1 MKLKYICES
10 NIYMSHVHDIFK
22 KLNLNISN
30 THKIGEGNN
39 GIAFLHNDLI
49 YKITAD
55 YQEVQLANLLIG
67 EKLRR
72 YVKIYDVLSY
82 NTNTG
87 EDNRYKESSNPQYY
101 WIIIEEY
108 INTNTKL
115 SNKWH
120 DAEKYFLKYINEEK
134 FDFTRESF
142 EKMVKDYDDKLE
154 FKFTKVNHEDE
165 EVVYFLKLLS
175 ELYLEFQK
183 YSILNASDIKSAHLG
198 IIENGDYKF
207 FDMKLHSGAKKDIT
221 NIKSLN

>member
-1 MKLKYICES
+1 MKYICES
-10 NIYMSHVHDIFK
+10 NIYMSHVHDIFN
-22 KLNLNISN
+22 LLNISIKN

-72 YVKIYDVLSY
+72 YIKIYDVLCY

-101 WIIIEEY
+101 WVIIEEY

-115 SNKWH
+115 SNKWY
-120 DAEKYFLKYINEEK
+120 DAEKYFLNYINNPN
-134 FDFTRESF
+134 FDFSKESF
-142 EKMVKDYDDKLE
+142 NKMIVDYNNKLE
-154 FKFTKVNHEDE
+154 FNFKSVNHDDE
-165 EVVYFLKLLS
+165 EVVSFLKLLT

-183 YSILNASDIKSAHLG
+183 YHILNASDIKSAHLG
-198 IIENGDYKF
+198 TIENGDYKF
-207 FDMKLHSGAKKDIT
+207 FDMKLHSGKNKDIA